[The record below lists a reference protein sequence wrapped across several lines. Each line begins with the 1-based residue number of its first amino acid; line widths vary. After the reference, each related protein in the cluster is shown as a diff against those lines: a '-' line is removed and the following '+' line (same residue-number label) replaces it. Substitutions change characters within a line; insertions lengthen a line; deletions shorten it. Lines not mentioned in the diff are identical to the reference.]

1 MFCPNCG
8 IEYRPGFTHCNDCDV
23 DLVEQLPGAE
33 TGPEDG
39 SAGGDEV
46 ELLWRGTNGR
56 VFSEI
61 ASSLEDAGIRFN
73 RENLDA
79 RLTFGNS
86 YSALEIWVPGPELDA
101 AKKVLDDALA
111 RIAAPV
117 AASAGEAAEQADAED
132 GEWTEPSG
140 AVEDPHPED
149 ATAEVWRGEDFE
161 FAGFLKSALAG
172 NGIGSYLADEE
183 GQPLVLRVLPE
194 DTQRAAPIIR
204 QVVEGTLPE

>member
-8 IEYRPGFTHCNDCDV
+8 IEYRPGFTRCNDCDV

-33 TGPEDG
+33 ADSGDG
-39 SAGGDEV
+39 SAGEDV

-61 ASSLEDAGIRFN
+61 ASSLEDAGVRFN

-86 YSALEIWVPGPELDA
+86 YGALEIWVPASELAA
-101 AKKVLDDALA
+101 AKKVLEDALA

-117 AASAGEAAEQADAED
+117 ASPAGELDEQADAED
-132 GEWTEPSG
+132 GDWTEPSG
-140 AVEDPHPED
+140 IVEDPHPED
-149 ATAEVWRGEDFE
+149 ATAEVWHGEDAE
-161 FAGFLKSALAG
+161 LAGFLKSALAG

-194 DTQRAAPIIR
+194 DAQRATPIVR
-204 QVVEGTLPE
+204 QVVEGVQPE

>member
-1 MFCPNCG
+1 
-8 IEYRPGFTHCNDCDV
+8 V

-39 SAGGDEV
+39 PAGEEV

-86 YSALEIWVPGPELDA
+86 YSALEIWVPGSELDA

-117 AASAGEAAEQADAED
+117 AEPTAGYAGQNETDD
-132 GEWTEPSG
+132 GEWQESAA

-172 NGIGSYLADEE
+172 NGIGSYLVDEE
-183 GQPLVLRVLPE
+183 GQPLVLRVVPE
-194 DTQRAAPIIR
+194 EAQRAAPIVR
-204 QVVEGTLPE
+204 QVVEGVPPE

>member
-8 IEYRPGFTHCNDCDV
+8 IEYRPGFRHCNDCDV

-33 TGPEDG
+33 ADSGDG
-39 SAGGDEV
+39 SAGEDV

-61 ASSLEDAGIRFN
+61 ASSLEDASIRFN

-86 YSALEIWVPGPELDA
+86 YGALEIWVPASELAA

-117 AASAGEAAEQADAED
+117 AASAGESAEQPDAGD
-132 GEWTEPSG
+132 GEWQEPSG
-140 AVEDPHPED
+140 IVEDPHPED
-149 ATAEVWRGEDFE
+149 ATAEVWRGEDAE
-161 FAGFLKSALAG
+161 LAGFLKSALAA
-172 NGIGSYLADEE
+172 NGIGSYLAEEE
-183 GQPLVLRVLPE
+183 GQPLALRVLPE
-194 DTQRAAPIIR
+194 DAQRAAPIVR
-204 QVVEGTLPE
+204 QVVEGVPPE